1 MRMKRVTKYCQKQL
15 PSNPSLI
22 KAELVSINSEIV
34 ATDSGLTAWQCA
46 VLTSR
51 LDDYKKFLNKVKT
64 GIRLLPNLAADYK
77 KLNPVEF
84 DGIKGVAKKQS
95 PRIR

>member
-22 KAELVSINSEIV
+22 KAEFVSINSEIL

-46 VLTSR
+46 VLNSR
-51 LDDYKKFLNKVKT
+51 LDDYKKDPEQGENWDSVITELSGQLKE
-64 GIRLLPNLAADYK
+64 A
-77 KLNPVEF
+77 
-84 DGIKGVAKKQS
+84 
-95 PRIR
+95 